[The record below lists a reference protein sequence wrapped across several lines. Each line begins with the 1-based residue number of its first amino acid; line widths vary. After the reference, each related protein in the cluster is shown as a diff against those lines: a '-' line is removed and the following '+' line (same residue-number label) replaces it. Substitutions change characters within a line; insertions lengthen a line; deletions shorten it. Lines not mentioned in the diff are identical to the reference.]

1 VSDRLKKRLGI
12 IGVVAGSILLIGGTL
27 LAHFTALPTTDAI
40 GQRVY
45 PSIPRC
51 LWFEEA
57 GSCWVLPTLSQ
68 ATAFLGSQ
76 VIMAGIVIGWIFDRK
91 MTWALATIA
100 AFLFTLEV
108 IILFGIVP
116 NEMLALFQG
125 RLEWSSRRIF
135 LTIPPWLVLNNTV
148 QISYDTLKD
157 LVVAGYATT
166 MLVLFMVVPYQVQE
180 WNKRRGDPK
189 PPSTSLYGR
198 PVVKGSR

>member
-1 VSDRLKKRLGI
+1 MSDRLRKRLGI
-12 IGVVAGSILLIGGTL
+12 IGVVAGSVLLIGGTL
-27 LAHFTALPTTDAI
+27 MAHFTALSTTDAI
-40 GQRVY
+40 GQQIY
-45 PSIPRC
+45 PGIPRC
-51 LWFEEA
+51 LWFEDA
-57 GSCWVLPTLSQ
+57 GSCWVLPTLSK

-76 VIMAGIVIGWIFDRK
+76 VLMAGIVIGWIFDRK
-91 MTWALATIA
+91 MTWALATLG

-125 RLEWSSRRIF
+125 TLEWSSRKIF

-180 WNKRRGDPK
+180 RMKRRGESK
-189 PPSTSLYGR
+189 PPTTSLYGR
-198 PVVKGSR
+198 PVVRGSR